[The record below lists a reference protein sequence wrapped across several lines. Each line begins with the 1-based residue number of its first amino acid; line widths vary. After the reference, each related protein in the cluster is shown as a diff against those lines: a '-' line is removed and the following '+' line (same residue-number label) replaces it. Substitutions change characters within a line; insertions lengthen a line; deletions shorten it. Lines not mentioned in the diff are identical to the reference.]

1 MKQALFFGLA
11 TLDIQYCLE
20 EFPQENV
27 KVKTAPPEFF
37 VGGPATNAA
46 VAFAA
51 LNGEAQLITAI
62 GQSPFQSI
70 FRDDFLSTGVCCTD
84 LLKDQEAQPVLATV
98 ITTASGNRT
107 IFTHNP
113 EKLNVSL
120 DEKELF
126 DEYCPE
132 LLMLDGFYPEM
143 AIKLAREARSRQ
155 IPVVFD
161 GGSWK
166 PHLPELLPFV
176 DYAVCSNDFYPP
188 ACDTPEDVL
197 AFLNQFSIDYKAIT
211 RGGEQIIA
219 QTSDQ
224 LDLVDVPK
232 VQVVDTL
239 GAGDFFHGALCYYLL
254 TKNSFLDALH
264 KSAVF
269 ASKTCSFKG
278 TRQCLNKLK

>member
-11 TLDIQYCLE
+11 TLDIQYYLE
-20 EFPQENV
+20 EFPKENV
-27 KVKTAPPEFF
+27 KVKTTLPEFF

-62 GQSPFQSI
+62 GQSPFHSI
-70 FRDDFLSTGVCCTD
+70 FKDDFLSAGVCCTD
-84 LLKDQEAQPVLATV
+84 LLKDQLAQPVLATV
-98 ITTASGNRT
+98 ITTTNGNRT

-113 EKLNVSL
+113 KKLDVSL
-120 DEKELF
+120 DEKKLF
-126 DEYCPE
+126 DRYCPE
-132 LLMLDGFYPEM
+132 LLMLDGFYPEV
-143 AIKLAREARSRQ
+143 AIKLAQEARSRQ
-155 IPVVFD
+155 VPVVFD

-166 PHLPELLPFV
+166 PHLPQLLPFV
-176 DYAVCSNDFYPP
+176 DYAVCSNDFSPP
-188 ACDTPEDVL
+188 DCQTPETVF
-197 AFLNQFSIDYKAIT
+197 AFLDRFSITYKVIT

-224 LDLVDVPK
+224 IDLIDVPK

-239 GAGDFFHGALCYYLL
+239 GAGDFFHGAFCYYLL
-254 TKNSFLDALH
+254 TKNTFAEALD

-269 ASKTCSFKG
+269 ASKTCLFKG
-278 TRQCLNKLK
+278 TRQWMNKLK